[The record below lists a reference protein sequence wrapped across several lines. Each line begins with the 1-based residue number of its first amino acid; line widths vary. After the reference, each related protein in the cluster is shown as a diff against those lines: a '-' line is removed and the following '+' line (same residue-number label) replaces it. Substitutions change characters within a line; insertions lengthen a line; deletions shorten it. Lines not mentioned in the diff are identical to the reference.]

1 MKYEEMLKE
10 ELISKCYKKD
20 ELIKELKELIE
31 KIKEN
36 EEINKDILLENT
48 RLKQELKEVI
58 YQRDMNCHTINNL
71 VEQLEIYKNCVKALS
86 GNVD

>member
-10 ELISKCYKKD
+10 KLVSECYEKD

-31 KIKEN
+31 KLREN
-36 EEINKDILLENT
+36 EEINRDALLENA
-48 RLKQELKEVI
+48 RLKQELKDAI
-58 YQRDMNCHTINNL
+58 YQRDMNCYTINNL
-71 VEQLEIYKNCVKALS
+71 DEQIEVYKNCIKALS